1 MSRARSREAVLAN
14 LEQVRARIGRA
25 CARSDRDPATVRLVA
40 AVKTVEPEAIDWV
53 RDAGVTDVGENYVKE
68 LRVKRASLDGLVWHF
83 LGTLQSHTAHVVAEH
98 ADVVQTLV
106 PGNAF
111 ARLAR
116 RATERGVSLPAL
128 IEVDFTSRR
137 TGLAPEDVERF
148 ADEVAATEGVDLV
161 GLMTIPPP
169 TATPEGARPWFA
181 RLRELRGLVASAHP
195 GAAGL
200 SMGMSLDYEVA
211 VEEGA
216 TMVRIGTALFGARPS
231 LA

>member
-14 LEQVRARIGRA
+14 LEQVRSRMGSA
-25 CARSDRDPATVRLVA
+25 CARSDRDPAAVRLVA
-40 AVKTVEPEAIDWV
+40 AAKTVEPEAIGWV
-53 RDAGVTDVGENYVKE
+53 RDAGVTEVGENYLKE
-68 LRVKRASLDGLVWHF
+68 LRAKRDSLNGLVWHF
-83 LGTLQSHTAHVVAEH
+83 VGTLQSHTAHVVAEQ

-116 RATERGVSLPAL
+116 RAAERGVSLPAL
-128 IEVDFTSRR
+128 IEVDFTARR

-148 ADEVAATEGVDLV
+148 ADEVAVTEGVDLV

-169 TATPEGARPWFA
+169 TDTSEGARPWFA
-181 RLRELRGLVASAHP
+181 RLRELRDRVASAHP
-195 GAAGL
+195 GATGL

>member
-1 MSRARSREAVLAN
+1 MLAN
-14 LEQVRARIGRA
+14 LEQVRSRIARA
-25 CARSDRDPATVRLVA
+25 CERSDRDPASVALVA
-40 AVKTVEPEAIDWV
+40 AAKTVEAQAIGWL
-53 RDAGVTDVGENYVKE
+53 RDAGVIDVGENYVKE
-68 LRVKRASLDGLVWHF
+68 LREKRTSLNGLRWHF
-83 LGTLQSHTAHVVAEH
+83 LGTLQSHTAHLVAEH

-106 PGNAF
+106 PGSGF
-111 ARLAR
+111 TRLTR
-116 RATERGVSLPAL
+116 RATERGVTMPAL

-137 TGLAPEDVERF
+137 TGLAPEDLERF
-148 ADEVAATEGVDLV
+148 ADEVAAADGVDLV

-169 TATPEGARPWFA
+169 TPTSEGARPWFV
-181 RLRELRGLVASAHP
+181 RLRELRDLVASAHP
-195 GAAGL
+195 GATGL